1 MRIHDITIRNYRPFK
16 VLEKTALGQ
25 LTTLVGKNDAGKSSI
40 LRAIQLF
47 FEDKPRI
54 EIEDIHDGANPNE
67 DMVIEIAFTDL
78 PATIQIEEDVETTLQ
93 EEMLLDQNGKLRVRK
108 AYPRSDLTKVKISFI
123 TWDFQDDFFAGL
135 ANLKEGE
142 LNKKCSE
149 KGIDVT
155 KAGRGITNRSK
166 REELRAKAEED
177 GILIGE
183 NELVVFPISDLWK
196 CIKSLFP
203 DFQLFESETKT
214 DVGETSFQSPFRP
227 IIRIAAEQTDV
238 ADARTNF
245 TGVIEFALQKE
256 VDEIFKRLKN
266 YARDLASLKVK
277 PVFSWDKAVSIN
289 ILAKDNSGTDK
300 ALDKRGSG
308 LRRLLMVAFFQY
320 LAEKREESPSNFIF
334 GIEEPE
340 NNLHPGLQRELTHSL
355 RQLADRGYQ
364 IIITS
369 HSPVFAG
376 ASPLED
382 LILIVR
388 EGGMAKSIQH
398 PELDTSEIAEELGV
412 EPADQITGYKA
423 CVFVEGQDDI
433 MFWKTVA
440 SKLKDGGY
448 ISVNFEA
455 KGIGFIPV
463 GGSNLKCW
471 IDIRAMK
478 RLSRRFG
485 VVVDSDRKS
494 QIDSIPQG
502 KLSWKGQCKQEGGVF
517 FILRKREIENYLH
530 RNAIER
536 SGRNL
541 QQYNDFT
548 DMKKLFGE
556 NVIKVIE
563 DMTPDEILE
572 MDKYD
577 ENGTEHHELK
587 EIIETLLN
595 LVGE

>member
-1 MRIHDITIRNYRPFK
+1 VRIHDITIRNYRPFK

-40 LRAIQLF
+40 LRAIQLL

-142 LNKKCSE
+142 LNKKCNE

-183 NELVVFPISDLWK
+183 NELVVSPTSDLWK

-320 LAEKREESPSNFIF
+320 LAEKREENPSNFIF

-471 IDIRAMK
+471 IEIRAMK
-478 RLSRRFG
+478 RLNRRFG

-494 QIDSIPQG
+494 QTDSIPQR
-502 KLSWKGQCKQEGGVF
+502 KLNWKNRCENGQGIF
-517 FILRKREIENYLH
+517 FIIRKRAIENYLH

-541 QQYNDFT
+541 QQYDDFT

-572 MDKYD
+572 MDKYE

-587 EIIETLLN
+587 GIIETLLN

>member
-40 LRAIQLF
+40 LRAIQLL

-142 LNKKCSE
+142 LNKKCNE

-183 NELVVFPISDLWK
+183 NELVVSPTSDLWK

-320 LAEKREESPSNFIF
+320 LAEKREENPSNFIF

-471 IDIRAMK
+471 IEIRAMK
-478 RLSRRFG
+478 RLNRRFG

-494 QIDSIPQG
+494 QTDSIPQR
-502 KLSWKGQCKQEGGVF
+502 KLNWKNRCENGQGIF
-517 FILRKREIENYLH
+517 FIIRKRAIENYLH

-541 QQYNDFT
+541 QQYDDFT

-572 MDKYD
+572 MDKYE

-587 EIIETLLN
+587 GIIETLLN